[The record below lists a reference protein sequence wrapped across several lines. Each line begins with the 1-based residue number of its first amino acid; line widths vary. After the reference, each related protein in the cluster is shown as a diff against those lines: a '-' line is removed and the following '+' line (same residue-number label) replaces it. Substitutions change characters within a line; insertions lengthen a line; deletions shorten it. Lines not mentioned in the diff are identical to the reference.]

1 MRFLLYVRV
10 TFKATLN
17 GGTDILFDEDHP
29 CRRLLGK
36 KLQAAPFTAD
46 MPSRAASM

>member
-1 MRFLLYVRV
+1 MRFLLYARV

-29 CRRLLGK
+29 GRRVIGK
-36 KLQAAPFTAD
+36 KLQPAPSLLV
-46 MPSRAASM
+46 SR